1 MKTLS
6 KILIGASLLAI
17 GAGGVAYARGPM
29 GGCGPMGGPMGGPMR
44 GAMVEQM
51 FQKLDADKNGAVT
64 REEAMKLVDERFAAI
79 DANKDG
85 VIDKAEAET
94 WIGRRAPAAAVQA
107 FLDRH
112 DLDGDGKVT
121 KAEFEKPFAK
131 IFAVFDRNDDG
142 KVTLEEAQRAGP
154 MGMGMGMGFG
164 GRHHGWHH
172 GGPGMGGPG
181 MGWMQQ
187 GGYGP
192 MGGWGPMGGGMMG
205 GPQGGPMSGPMGG
218 QPPMAPQPTPAK

>member
-6 KILIGASLLAI
+6 KILIGASLLAV

-29 GGCGPMGGPMGGPMR
+29 AGCGPMGGPMK

-64 REEAMKLVDERFAAI
+64 REEAMKLVDERFAKI
-79 DANKDG
+79 DADKSG
-85 VIDKAEAET
+85 VIDKAEVET
-94 WIGRRAPAAAVQA
+94 WIGRRAPAEAVQA

-142 KVTLEEAQRAGP
+142 KVTLEEARRAGP
-154 MGMGMGMGFG
+154 MGMGGMGFG

-172 GGPGMGGPG
+172 GGPGMGGH
-181 MGWMQQ
+181 
-187 GGYGP
+187 GP
-192 MGGWGPMGGGMMG
+192 MGGGMMGGGMMG
-205 GPQGGPMSGPMGG
+205 GPQGGPMGGPMNGPMGG
-218 QPPMAPQPTPAK
+218 QPPAAPQAAPAK